1 MLSVWHQSPDTW
13 AMPPLPDART
23 TSRHDMVMGQLM
35 EAAERLFARQGFA
48 ATSLGEL
55 AAAVGLT
62 RTGIYHYIRSKDD
75 LLENLVRGFTL
86 DTARDLER
94 LVAAADAPALDRL
107 RDGVT
112 AIATKVATHPR
123 RFLLML
129 HNEAAFSE
137 SLERQYRQARRRI
150 IAAVSTLVEQGIAA
164 GTFRPVDARL
174 AAQSVVG
181 SVTWASSWYPMDDGD
196 GALPPQQMAV
206 RLTDIA
212 LAGLVAPR
220 PVATGGIDELFG
232 HLREDLSRLQHMIEV
247 RGKP

>member
-1 MLSVWHQSPDTW
+1 
-13 AMPPLPDART
+13 
-23 TSRHDMVMGQLM
+23 MVMGQLM

-94 LVAAADAPALDRL
+94 LAAAADAPARDRL
-107 RDGVT
+107 REGVT
-112 AIATKVATHPR
+112 SIAAKVAAHPR

-129 HNEAAFSE
+129 HNESAFSE

-150 IAAVSTLVEQGIAA
+150 VVALSALIEQGITGGAL
-164 GTFRPVDARL
+164 RPVDARL
-174 AAQSVVG
+174 AAQSVIG
-181 SVTWASSWYPMDDGD
+181 SVTWVSSWYPLDEGD
-196 GALPPQQMAV
+196 GALPPEQMAV

-212 LAGLVAPR
+212 LAGLAATR
-220 PVATGGIDELFG
+220 PVASGGVGELFG
-232 HLREDLSRLQHMIEV
+232 NLRDDLARLQRMIDA
-247 RGKP
+247 RGSP